1 MSQLENQ
8 IEFAETETA
17 LPRSGDEA
25 DLTWRIVGS
34 LNVFRLFV
42 AVTLL
47 VLFFASGDPRLFGER
62 YPALFSA
69 TAAGY
74 LVFAVVS
81 ALAIRQRW
89 VTAEPQILAQ
99 IAVDIVAI
107 VVLMHASGGI
117 SSGLGGLLV
126 VFVGAGSLV
135 LPGRVPA
142 FFASLAALSIL
153 GEQLFSQLGG
163 VSNSSNYSA
172 AGVLGAIIFA
182 ISMTA
187 RPLARRIRVSE
198 ALARQRGVDLA
209 NLSELNEYI
218 VQHLRE
224 SIVVIDARN
233 DIRLINTSAAQLLGS
248 PDRSN
253 GSPLASIAPDLAQFV
268 DHWRAV
274 PEQKSHT
281 EFTMIDS
288 DNSMRIKAHLAPLGK
303 DNDRGGPILVFLE
316 DASLM

>member
-1 MSQLENQ
+1 MSRITKLS
-8 IEFAETETA
+8 ETTGFDAA
-17 LPRSGDEA
+17 LARGEEA

-34 LNVFRLFV
+34 VNAFRLFV

-47 VLFFASGDPRLFGER
+47 VLFFAGGDPRFFGER

-74 LVFAVVS
+74 LVLAIVS

-89 VTAEPQILAQ
+89 VSAEPHILVLVT
-99 IAVDIVAI
+99 VDIAA
-107 VVLMHASGGI
+107 VVTLMHASGGI

-126 VFVGAGSLV
+126 VFVGAASLV

-142 FFASLAALSIL
+142 FFASLAALAIL
-153 GEQLFSQLGG
+153 GEQFFSQLGG
-163 VSNSSNYSA
+163 VSDSSRYPA

-182 ISMTA
+182 ISLTA
-187 RPLARRIRVSE
+187 RPLARRIQVSE

-224 SIVVIDARN
+224 SIVVVDGRN
-233 DIRLINTSAAQLLGS
+233 DVRLINTSAAQLLGAES
-248 PDRSN
+248 DSR
-253 GSPLASIAPDLAQFV
+253 GTPLSVIAPDLTQYIE
-268 DHWRAV
+268 R
-274 PEQKSHT
+274 
-281 EFTMIDS
+281 
-288 DNSMRIKAHLAPLGK
+288 
-303 DNDRGGPILVFLE
+303 
-316 DASLM
+316 